1 MACPFINERTNTM
14 NTFNING
21 TLVTTKTFDF
31 NTLCDFDSY
40 GVSLQDIAN
49 KPMAF
54 VRAYVACCMNTSL
67 EMAGQEINNHVI
79 NGGKLDDI
87 FEVINKEL
95 ENSGFFRAIQGKPEE
110 VPKKVTTKASKAK

>member
-1 MACPFINERTNTM
+1 M

-21 TLVTTKTFDF
+21 TTVTAKTFDF
-31 NTLCDFDSY
+31 NTLCDFDNY
-40 GVSLQDIAN
+40 GVSIQDIGS

-54 VRAYVACCMNTSL
+54 VRAYVACCMNASL
-67 EMAGQEINNHVI
+67 ETAGQEINNHVI

-95 ENSGFFRAIQGKPEE
+95 ETSGFFQAMQGETEE